1 MPRQSD
7 PKRPDPDL
15 TAALENIP
23 PGKALDLACGEGR
36 HSRWLAERGWQ
47 VTGIDREQ
55 ADLEKH
61 EYQIEPNAWDLI
73 VCWLYWQEDL
83 MPEVAAGVRPA
94 GIAALAGKTE
104 GRFATSLE
112 NYRKVLQGWT
122 ELSAEQTSHRTHFI
136 ARRPSI

>member
-1 MPRQSD
+1 MPRQND
-7 PKRPDPDL
+7 PKQPDPYL

-23 PGKALDLACGEGR
+23 PGKALDLACGDGR
-36 HSRWLAERGWQ
+36 HSRWLAERGWH

-61 EYQIEPNAWDLI
+61 EYQIEPKAWDLI

-83 MPEVAAGVRPA
+83 MPEVAGGVRPG
-94 GIAALAGKTE
+94 GIVALAGKTE

-112 NYRKVLQGWT
+112 NYRKVFQGWT